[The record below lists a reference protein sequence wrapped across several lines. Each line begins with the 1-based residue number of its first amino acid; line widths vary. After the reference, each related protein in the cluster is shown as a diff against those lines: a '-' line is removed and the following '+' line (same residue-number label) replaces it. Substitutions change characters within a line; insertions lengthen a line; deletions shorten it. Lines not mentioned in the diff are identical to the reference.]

1 MVSGS
6 GDQRQGLGRSE
17 HALAQRVR
25 FPGKPAKS
33 ASRHCQSGRL
43 VLGPGTATTATRG
56 CSRPPGHWLTGRHCC
71 GAGTVGYRPTRGR
84 SVAGW
89 PFPATSVAAAGGSRP
104 ERRRWA
110 ALGRPDGANS
120 VRCPL
125 PVCRQW
131 CSVPWFHCCGD
142 FWFAQAVAHLGSFCG
157 GFRDGGGGVGADGRL
172 GGAARR
178 RLRPGGQ
185 AGRPG
190 GGSGPGR
197 HRCGAAARR
206 QAVGTAARFW
216 RGTFGGGSSGGLGG
230 DGEASA
236 GGVADRV

>member
-56 CSRPPGHWLTGRHCC
+56 CSRPPGHWPMGRHCC

-110 ALGRPDGANS
+110 ALRRPDGANS

-131 CSVPWFHCCGD
+131 CSVPRFHCCGD

-157 GFRDGGGGVGADGRL
+157 GFREGGGGAGADGRL

-178 RLRPGGQ
+178 RLWPGGQ

-190 GGSGPGR
+190 GGSGPR
-197 HRCGAAARR
+197 ELSKLVLRRRWARAR
-206 QAVGTAARFW
+206 VFHSVYFQSNPPVPYTKCTAV
-216 RGTFGGGSSGGLGG
+216 LK
-230 DGEASA
+230 
-236 GGVADRV
+236 